1 MRTVTSKDGTQ
12 IAYDTLGE
20 GPPLILVSGASVARS
35 ASLPFAQGLAKHFTV
50 YNYDRRGRGDSTD
63 TQPFAIEREIEDI
76 EALIDAAG
84 GSANLFGISSAGAL
98 AMEAAI
104 ELPDKVKKVAMYEI
118 PYNDDESAQE
128 VWREYRRRLREA
140 IAAGRPGDAMDLFL
154 KLVGVPAEQVQG
166 MHQHPMWPMWEA
178 VAPTLE
184 YDAAVLGEN
193 STVPAERAAQVKV
206 PTLVMDGGASYPF
219 MHVSALALARAIPN
233 AQHRTLQNQT
243 HDVSPEVLAPVLV
256 EFFSG

>member
-1 MRTVTSKDGTQ
+1 MGNL
-12 IAYDTLGE
+12 A
-20 GPPLILVSGASVARS
+20 
-35 ASLPFAQGLAKHFTV
+35 FAQGLARHFTV

-84 GSANLFGISSAGAL
+84 GAANLFGISSGGAL

-104 ELPDKVKKVAMYEI
+104 ALPEKVKKLAVYEI
-118 PYNDDESAQE
+118 PYNDDESFRE
-128 VWREYRRRLREA
+128 VWREYRRKLTEA

-154 KLVGVPAEQVQG
+154 KLVGMPAEQVQG
-166 MHQHPMWPMWEA
+166 MHQHPMWPAWEA
-178 VAPTLE
+178 IAPTLA
-184 YDAAVLGEN
+184 YDAAVSGED
-193 STVPAERAAQVKV
+193 SSVPTERAAQVKV
-206 PTLVMDGGASYPF
+206 PALVLDGGASYPF
-219 MHVSALALARAIPN
+219 MHVSALALAKAIPN

-256 EFFSG
+256 EFFSNSDT